1 MLTEKGTL
9 PFGVEFEGQIH
20 REFELRPQYVR
31 DTVDIFESPDI
42 TARAARNSQYFA
54 ACLFA
59 GRLVRLGDIPKE
71 EITVDMVLDMRQEDY
86 GEIINAG
93 GRLDE
98 REATFRGKTAPVAAE
113 GAGPTEGGV

>member
-1 MLTEKGTL
+1 MTEKGTL
-9 PFGVEFEGQIH
+9 PFGVEFEGQVH

-31 DTVDIFESPDI
+31 DTVDIFENPDVA
-42 TARAARNSQYFA
+42 ARAARNNQYFA

-71 EITVDMVLDMRQEDY
+71 AITVDMLLDMRQEDY
-86 GEIINAG
+86 DAIILAG

-98 REATFRGKTAPVAAE
+98 RETTFRGKTAPVAAE
-113 GAGPTEGGV
+113 SAGPAEGGV